1 MNNEITFST
10 LWLVFKKSWIKIIII
25 SLAAMLLMGLFT
37 HYVIKKEYSSSITF
51 YVINANTSA
60 DYTQSSLLAAS
71 AQLSNDYIRIIQSDE
86 MLDALTADIKE
97 EYGLEYTPNG
107 IRKMISSNVEPESS
121 MFEVKITSENK
132 EHAYIIAK
140 YISEN
145 APEVLQR
152 VTKPWMFE
160 GNTAEELA
168 AQEKDTVEC
177 VSIINYPHVAL
188 GHDSPSLA
196 KNVILAGFV
205 AAILTYGV
213 CFLFGLFNTLVKN
226 EDDIK
231 EFTEKYPLIGIIPS
245 WYTE

>member
-25 SLAAMLLMGLFT
+25 SLVAMLLMGLFT

-121 MFEVKITSENK
+121 TGLPLS
-132 EHAYIIAK
+132 
-140 YISEN
+140 
-145 APEVLQR
+145 
-152 VTKPWMFE
+152 
-160 GNTAEELA
+160 
-168 AQEKDTVEC
+168 
-177 VSIINYPHVAL
+177 
-188 GHDSPSLA
+188 
-196 KNVILAGFV
+196 
-205 AAILTYGV
+205 GV
-213 CFLFGLFNTLVKN
+213 
-226 EDDIK
+226 
-231 EFTEKYPLIGIIPS
+231 
-245 WYTE
+245 